1 MKLPRSL
8 RPIVLPEYASV
19 SMLGMG
25 DQVEERLV
33 HVDALV
39 RPSLSNDANQL
50 FAEFE
55 KASSSSKDAKR
66 F

>member
-33 HVDALV
+33 
-39 RPSLSNDANQL
+39 PSLSNDANQL

-55 KASSSSKDAKR
+55 KASSSSNDAKR

>member
-1 MKLPRSL
+1 
-8 RPIVLPEYASV
+8 
-19 SMLGMG
+19 MLGMG